1 MGLWM
6 KKNYIIKICLVV
18 LIVVIDLI
26 TKELL
31 FGVDLT
37 IIPHILSSR
46 STHGYLNT
54 GGAWGILGDN
64 MWLLI
69 LITLL
74 FLGLV
79 VFIEI
84 KWKNSNALY
93 SVSLSFIVGGAVGN
107 FIDRIFLGGVRDFL
121 YFEFYPSFPTFNVA
135 DSFLCVGVF
144 LMLIFI
150 FFVSNKEKDSL
161 KVNKINNA
169 NSSQRESDNTD
180 IQKICSDRNISQD
193 LGNNNSEKVDFDKNS
208 QDSVRGIS
216 SDSTSRVV
224 GVKNNKERSINKNS
238 QDINSNSVRTS
249 VGSVSCT
256 SQDINSNSEKVRADS
271 VSSTSQDMD
280 RNSEQ
285 ASVDI
290 GFSTCQDINSNSKR
304 ARVDSGKGISQDIS
318 SSEQVSIDSVFSTS
332 QDISSSGRASVDNIE
347 FSKDSINVS
356 SQDISNV
363 TDSNQDSLNASSS
376 VKKSVEKSSRETI
389 DVNDIKDN
397 KNMGF
402 EKSSKKAGRS
412 KSVNKNE
419 RIMLSNGS
427 QVNTKENKDD
437 EI

>member
-18 LIVVIDLI
+18 LIIVIDLI

-84 KWKNSNALY
+84 KWKNTNALY

-161 KVNKINNA
+161 KVNKINNV
-169 NSSQRESDNTD
+169 NSSQ
-180 IQKICSDRNISQD
+180 
-193 LGNNNSEKVDFDKNS
+193 
-208 QDSVRGIS
+208 
-216 SDSTSRVV
+216 
-224 GVKNNKERSINKNS
+224 NKNS
-238 QDINSNSVRTS
+238 FRNNA
-249 VGSVSCT
+249 
-256 SQDINSNSEKVRADS
+256 SQNNV
-271 VSSTSQDMD
+271 
-280 RNSEQ
+280 
-285 ASVDI
+285 
-290 GFSTCQDINSNSKR
+290 SNSKDINNLS
-304 ARVDSGKGISQDIS
+304 VTGQD
-318 SSEQVSIDSVFSTS
+318 V
-332 QDISSSGRASVDNIE
+332 
-347 FSKDSINVS
+347 
-356 SQDISNV
+356 ISNDEEGV
-363 TDSNQDSLNASSS
+363 KANSDSQ
-376 VKKSVEKSSRETI
+376 
-389 DVNDIKDN
+389 VNIKDN
-397 KNMGF
+397 KDKRFKEDKG
-402 EKSSKKAGRS
+402 KKKTNR
-412 KSVNKNE
+412 VNK
-419 RIMLSNGS
+419 
-427 QVNTKENKDD
+427 KEESRNSYDS
-437 EI
+437 